1 MGRLLILCDYLKLL
15 ESMHDSSLI
24 SSTDFF
30 DDSVR
35 NIASGKV
42 AGFNTVIVRY
52 TP

>member
-1 MGRLLILCDYLKLL
+1 MIVLLYLLQ
-15 ESMHDSSLI
+15 I
-24 SSTDFF
+24 FF